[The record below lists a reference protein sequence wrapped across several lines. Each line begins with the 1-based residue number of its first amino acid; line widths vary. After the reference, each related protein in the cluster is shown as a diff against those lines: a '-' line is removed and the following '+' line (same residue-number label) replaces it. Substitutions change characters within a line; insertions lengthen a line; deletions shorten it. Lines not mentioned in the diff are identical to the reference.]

1 MQIISIFIGFWLPI
15 IILNSYGLF
24 IHMAITVKSGFRHFI
39 ISHPFLC
46 VCRPG
51 QVHQFVP
58 LAVVHAGHQIRC
70 LGQLV
75 YLPFQHLHGNGI
87 IPVLIAQGE
96 FHGHIGQFHRHFRE
110 VDMRGPSDK
119 ILHSVIHRKRDVLLA
134 RSDRNLAMFGER
146 EVSGAVGQLQAVQPG
161 YHFRSRQRDYILNQ
175 FFRIGQGIQYL
186 FAHRCHDAFLFI
198 FIQETAIFGDTVIF
212 DVHQLVELYVL
223 SFFIQQND
231 AQFLHLFT
239 IGHIPCRCGECD
251 IQLHYNGLRHTSIRI
266 VKSGLF
272 YGVLATAQQQGHPKN
287 TPRQTAIQEIMNHCF
302 SHCLL
307 SVVSNFY

>member
-1 MQIISIFIGFWLPI
+1 
-15 IILNSYGLF
+15 
-24 IHMAITVKSGFRHFI
+24 
-39 ISHPFLC
+39 
-46 VCRPG
+46 
-51 QVHQFVP
+51 
-58 LAVVHAGHQIRC
+58 
-70 LGQLV
+70 
-75 YLPFQHLHGNGI
+75 
-87 IPVLIAQGE
+87 
-96 FHGHIGQFHRHFRE
+96 
-110 VDMRGPSDK
+110 MRGPSDK

-186 FAHRCHDAFLFI
+186 FAHRCHDAFLLI

-223 SFFIQQND
+223 RFFIQQND

-272 YGVLATAQQQGHPKN
+272 YRVLATAQQQGHPKN
-287 TPRQTAIQEIMNHCF
+287 APRQTAIQEIMNHCF
-302 SHCLL
+302 SHLL
-307 SVVSNFY
+307 SVTFNFYRSVTYLPTQYAHSHINIRPTVSPPYYIRKIKVPRTAPSRSNSTH